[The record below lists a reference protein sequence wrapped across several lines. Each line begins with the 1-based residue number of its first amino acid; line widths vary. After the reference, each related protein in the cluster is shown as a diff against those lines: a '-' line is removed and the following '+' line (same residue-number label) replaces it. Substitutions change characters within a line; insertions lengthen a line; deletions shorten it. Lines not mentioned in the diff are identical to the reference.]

1 MLEELKE
8 TRRQCMGSQMERRNA
23 GQGSTCSKTL
33 LEVSVPA
40 EPPGKPFRGLS
51 RFKKPLDESE
61 RE

>member
-1 MLEELKE
+1 
-8 TRRQCMGSQMERRNA
+8 MGSQMERRNA

-61 RE
+61 RGE